1 MSWCEVYFL
10 RQRHNKRSGW
20 RKGSSQRQMLQPST
34 SSGYSPPLPSVIL
47 HPFPNDKADSRGEEW
62 RIHILPHKNPNVDFF
77 LQAGTKP
84 LTAPKC
90 LQPINSKMSRLVR
103 RFGFRNLNPKETYKE
118 IPKSICLILSLLP
131 HPPVFC
137 WKSHLLLISIFSV
150 WHISY
155 NFIFSDYHPCAIGLV
170 PWLNH
175 ISHNMPGH

>member
-20 RKGSSQRQMLQPST
+20 RKGNSQRQMLQPST
-34 SSGYSPPLPSVIL
+34 SSGYSPPLPSVMQ
-47 HPFPNDKADSRGEEW
+47 HPFPNDKTDSRREER
-62 RIHILPHKNPNVDFF
+62 RIHILSHKNPNVDFF

-155 NFIFSDYHPCAIGLV
+155 NFIFLTTIHVLLALFLG
-170 PWLNH
+170 
-175 ISHNMPGH
+175 